1 MSKKNIV
8 FVIMFLCFCF
18 MVPIRSQA
26 AIAPPEVETIVIPGF
41 SDSIKKGF
49 TMQPTPKSV
58 ASILNF
64 VDKTTNQ
71 SAKQLL
77 KYTYPTYSEVQLNSV
92 TANID
97 QSNKYTLSKGYKT
110 KILNGV
116 PSVDLLKEEFS
127 NNRPILAYLNANGSY
142 WIEQET
148 SIILYGYQKI
158 TFSGQKPMILYM
170 YSSVIHGNGVI
181 YSGGENEIPLLLNE
195 SYIDP
200 TANVTFKWV
209 STLYGF
215 KK

>member
-1 MSKKNIV
+1 MSKKNII
-8 FVIMFLCFCF
+8 FVTLFLCFCF
-18 MVPIRSQA
+18 MIPIKSQA
-26 AIAPPEVETIVIPGF
+26 AIEPPKVETIEIQDF
-41 SDSIKKGF
+41 SNSIKKGF

-97 QSNKYTLSKGYKT
+97 QSNKYMLSNGYKT

-116 PSVDLLKEEFS
+116 PDTDLLKEEFS
-127 NNRPILAYLNANGSY
+127 NNRPILAYLNANGNY

-148 SIILYGYQKI
+148 SIIIYGYQKI
-158 TFSGQKPMILYM
+158 TFSGQKPMIIYK
-170 YSSVIHGNGVI
+170 YTSVIHGNGAI
-181 YSGGENEIPLLLNE
+181 YGGGENEIPLLLNE